1 MKVQY
6 RIAEDDYAS
15 AACFHAWRHLIARP
29 SSTNLLAFGTIAVLV
44 GIGLWERVVSA
55 QALVFL
61 IVFSIVIF
69 SMLYAFNLFVRVPS
83 LARRHYRQYKAIQE
97 LITAELTDAGI
108 KFSTADGE
116 GLLTWSKILQWRQN
130 DRFILTYA
138 MPILYYIVPK
148 TVARE
153 GFDIPLLLRRLAERV
168 GPER

>member
-1 MKVQY
+1 
-6 RIAEDDYAS
+6 
-15 AACFHAWRHLIARP
+15 
-29 SSTNLLAFGTIAVLV
+29 
-44 GIGLWERVVSA
+44 
-55 QALVFL
+55 
-61 IVFSIVIF
+61 
-69 SMLYAFNLFVRVPS
+69 VPS

-153 GFDIPLLLRRLAERV
+153 GFDIPLLLRRLAEHV